1 MNGRISIRAMRES
14 LKELRQRQYVGVTE
28 LAAAAARLID
38 VYVPAQ
44 ERGTV
49 SEVPDERM
57 VRYYL
62 TEGLLSQAAGRQ
74 GTASVYGWLHLL
86 QLVMIKRLQADH
98 LPIRKIRELL
108 DGRREKELEAWLGV
122 EEKRASG
129 RLRNDAL
136 DYLESLLPPPV
147 RGEPGKAKHSQVVFA
162 AAQSPGP
169 TWTRLEVEPGL
180 EIHLRSDY
188 RLPDETSARQSLA
201 RRIINL
207 IEAVVPKSGK

>member
-1 MNGRISIRAMRES
+1 MRES

-62 TEGLLSQAAGRQ
+62 TEGLLSPAIGRQ
-74 GTASVYGWLHLL
+74 GTASLYGWLHLL

-108 DGRREKELEAWLGV
+108 DGRSEKELEAWLGI
-122 EEKRASG
+122 EENAPAGGSEMTRSIIWNRCCRRLPASNPTGQSRVRFLIQLCRRPGRCGRAL
-129 RLRNDAL
+129 RLNQGWKFIRRWITSCRMKL
-136 DYLESLLPPPV
+136 Q
-147 RGEPGKAKHSQVVFA
+147 PGKRWLA
-162 AAQSPGP
+162 ASS
-169 TWTRLEVEPGL
+169 
-180 EIHLRSDY
+180 I
-188 RLPDETSARQSLA
+188 
-201 RRIINL
+201 
-207 IEAVVPKSGK
+207 

>member
-1 MNGRISIRAMRES
+1 MRES

-62 TEGLLSQAAGRQ
+62 TEGLLSPAIGRQ
-74 GTASVYGWLHLL
+74 GTASLYGWLHLL

-108 DGRREKELEAWLGV
+108 DGRSEKELEAWLGI

-129 RLRNDAL
+129 RIRNDAL
-136 DYLESLLPPPV
+136 DYLESLLPPPARV
-147 RGEPGKAKHSQVVFA
+147 EPNRSK
-162 AAQSPGP
+162 QSPVSYSALP
-169 TWTRLEVEPGL
+169 PPRPMWTRLEVEPGL
-180 EIHLRSDY
+180 EIHLQMDY
-188 RLPDETSARQSLA
+188 QLPDETSARQALA

-207 IEAVVPKSGK
+207 IEAVLPKAGK

>member
-1 MNGRISIRAMRES
+1 MRES

-62 TEGLLSQAAGRQ
+62 TEGLLSPASGRQ

-108 DGRREKELEAWLGV
+108 DGRSEKELEAWLGI
-122 EEKRASG
+122 EERRTSG
-129 RLRNDAL
+129 RIRNDAL
-136 DYLESLLPPPV
+136 DYLESLLPPPARV
-147 RGEPGKAKHSQVVFA
+147 EPSRSKQNQVFLA
-162 AAQSPGP
+162 APPPGP

-180 EIHLRSDY
+180 EVHLRSDY
-188 RLPDETSARQSLA
+188 RLPDETSARQSLT

-207 IEAVVPKSGK
+207 IEAVLPKSGK